1 MLIVDAAL
9 RNRYRRAPSPPC
21 LIAAVHSL
29 QTAAM
34 SDLRAS
40 RENCPCTRNRP
51 IAIRLQARR
60 ARPDRLLPSGTLSTD
75 WMTAEH
81 DERMRMSL
89 QGISVM
95 KMEGTVAA
103 SSCGGSRPG
112 GMKVIEQEMIC
123 GECQQEMSLVQ
134 ARTRARRSQSS
145 EWPIVTR
152 VACG

>member
-1 MLIVDAAL
+1 MLIVD
-9 RNRYRRAPSPPC
+9 RRSPMIARPAPPPPC

-40 RENCPCTRNRP
+40 RESCPCTRNRP

-60 ARPDRLLPSGTLSTD
+60 ARLDRLLPSGTLSTD

-81 DERMRMSL
+81 DEKMRMSL

-95 KMEGTVAA
+95 KMEDIAAA

-112 GMKVIEQEMIC
+112 GMKVIEEEMIC
-123 GECQQEMSLVQ
+123 GECQQGMSLVQ
-134 ARTRARRSQSS
+134 ARTRARRCQSS
-145 EWPIVTR
+145 KCCIVAR
-152 VACG
+152 GIFG